1 MKIAGLNQAEYILF
15 GMKNCFLLLLCM
27 LMGIGLLAQNNFSTD
42 VLIITGKVKKEKT
55 FSLDQIRANRT
66 VLLGEVNISCSPKQ
80 KEDAKGVKAI
90 MVKDLIDSVKFDY
103 PSGKMLN
110 QFYFKFEASDG
121 YAVVFSFNE
130 IYNTETGKQLYI
142 VTGKD
147 GIDIANM
154 DNRILMLSNSDL
166 KPGSR
171 NLKGLKRIVVCQA
184 E

>member
-1 MKIAGLNQAEYILF
+1 
-15 GMKNCFLLLLCM
+15 MKNCFLLLLLCM
-27 LMGIGLLAQNNFSTD
+27 LLGFKLMAQNKFATD
-42 VLIITGKVKKEKT
+42 VLLITGKVKKEKT
-55 FSLDQIRANRT
+55 FTLNQIKANRT
-66 VLLGEVNISCSPKQ
+66 ILLGEVNISCSPKQ

-90 MVKDLIDSVKFDY
+90 LVKDLLDSVKFDY
-103 PSGKMLN
+103 SSGKMLN

-121 YAVVFSFNE
+121 YVVVFSFNE
-130 IYNTETGKQLYI
+130 IYNTEVGKQLFI
-142 VTGKD
+142 VTENNGT
-147 GIDIANM
+147 DIANL